1 MSAPNCLPVVGFM
14 LHSTFATYPHR
25 LAGQTLQAGQPVRR
39 RVEVRYRRTGEYV
52 ISTCTHDDGLFEFR
66 RLPAQTLANPYI
78 VTCFDDA
85 PTDPK
90 NAMVYDHVYQV
101 DDDDNPPTE

>member
-1 MSAPNCLPVVGFM
+1 MFIVPVVYVSPSPF
-14 LHSTFATYPHR
+14 SSAPHR
-25 LAGQTLQAGQPVRR
+25 LAGQTLLNGQPVRR

-52 ISTCTHDDGLFEFR
+52 ISTCTQDDGLFEFR
-66 RLPAQTLANPYI
+66 RLPAQNLANPYV